1 MNYDIIIKISSNKPF
16 FKNFKNIFLKPDLS
30 ITYFDKSHLN
40 YIYEEVIDNIKYIFH
55 AFFKDEYLCILY
67 DTYDLSLNIIINN
80 KEILLLK
87 VNWILKKIDPEKYIY
102 IIDIENKINNINAFL
117 FPIRN
122 KFIEQYSIEIN
133 DYKKIYDYKIFNIN
147 MKLLNS
153 MLKEYDIHFKDI
165 IKKYFHC
172 NNLYE

>member
-1 MNYDIIIKISSNKPF
+1 MNHDNIIKISCNQPF
-16 FKNFKNIFLKPDLS
+16 FKNFKNIFLKPDVS
-30 ITYFDKSHLN
+30 IIYYDKSHMN

-55 AFFKDEYLCILY
+55 SFYKDEYLCIIY
-67 DTYDLSLNIIINN
+67 DTYDLILNINIFN

-87 VNWILKKIDPEKYIY
+87 VNWVLKKIDSEKYIY
-102 IIDIENKINNINAFL
+102 VIDIEHKINNINAFL

-122 KFIEQYSIEIN
+122 KFIEEYSIEIN
-133 DYKKIYDYKIFNIN
+133 DYKKIYDYTIFNVN

-153 MLKEYDIHFKDI
+153 VQKENDIQFKDL